1 MLSLSAGRD
10 FPPTSLAKAEAS
22 GSDDKSTSGRSSRW
36 YKNASIYGMA
46 KKGQFWEE
54 GVTGDTFTSDPLPS
68 SFTRSTLES
77 ASDVVNTS
85 AAESNTGER
94 IRLAALCFS

>member
-1 MLSLSAGRD
+1 M
-10 FPPTSLAKAEAS
+10 
-22 GSDDKSTSGRSSRW
+22 
-36 YKNASIYGMA
+36 
-46 KKGQFWEE
+46 
-54 GVTGDTFTSDPLPS
+54 TGDTFTSDPLPS

-77 ASDVVNTS
+77 ASDVVNIS